1 MSRRARGTRRS
12 ISKAIL
18 AVIVVV
24 IVVAVVGGVFAA
36 TYHPTKVITI
46 TYYDDLAPTE
56 AKVFETVIL
65 PEFEKA
71 HPNIKVDYI
80 DTDAEDM
87 VKDVELLVQSGK
99 KEPVIIGED
108 NMVIGEL
115 IYGGYLLNL
124 TPYIN
129 QLLANV
135 SLIPSMKAIVEYEE
149 SVFHAIYFVPL
160 RANVPLVFYNATL
173 FKKLGIT
180 PPKTWQEL
188 LYDAEL
194 IYNKTGVK
202 PIMFQGH
209 GGAST
214 ATELYQWMVQA
225 GGNPLVFNDS
235 GDVYA
240 FEFLYN
246 LSKYFSPEYV
256 HGYWG
261 SYKGLL
267 EGTYYILDY
276 QWPYIWSTYIVPAGA
291 QNNISFYPGPAGPA
305 NDDHIVGGDVLAIPK
320 DATHIHTLLEF
331 AEFLLSPEVQ
341 RQFIELLSW
350 PAVNELAYQNLP
362 PNISGI
368 YTALEQAL
376 SAPFFRLPVAWQTEW
391 NALADQAFVQI
402 IVDHAPYSEIPKI
415 LSYYNQQMFDYL
427 KTTYNLTVAE
437 EYEEGKFAPLY
448 VPSS

>member
-1 MSRRARGTRRS
+1 MHATRDKGARRS
-12 ISKAIL
+12 VSTTVL
-18 AVIVVV
+18 AVIIVV
-24 IVVAVVGGVFAA
+24 IIVAVVAGVFVA

-46 TYYDDLAPTE
+46 IYYDDLAPTE
-56 AKVFETVIL
+56 AQVFETKIL
-65 PEFEKA
+65 PEFEET
-71 HPNIKVDYI
+71 HPNVKIDYI
-80 DTDAEDM
+80 DADANEI
-87 VKDVELLVQSGK
+87 VSDVEALVQANK
-99 KEPVIIGED
+99 REPVIIGED

-124 TPYIN
+124 TPYMN
-129 QLLANV
+129 ELLSNV
-135 SLIPSMKAIVEYEE
+135 SLIPSMKSIVEYETQ
-149 SVFHAIYFVPL
+149 VFHAIYFVPL

-173 FKKLGIT
+173 FKKLGIS
-180 PPKTWQEL
+180 PPQNWSEL

-194 IYNKTGVK
+194 IYNKTGIK
-202 PIMFQGH
+202 PVMFQGH

-225 GGNPLVFNDS
+225 GGNPLLFNDS

-246 LSKYFSPEYV
+246 LSQYFSPNYI

-267 EGTYYILDY
+267 EGTYFILDY

-291 QNNISFYPGPAGPA
+291 QNNISFYPGPSGPA
-305 NDDHIVGGDVLAIPK
+305 NDDHLVGGDVLAIPK
-320 DATHIHTLLEF
+320 TATHIQTLLEF
-331 AEFLLSPEVQ
+331 AQFLLSPQVQ

-362 PNISGI
+362 SNISGI

-376 SAPFFRLPVAWQTEW
+376 EHPFFRLPVPWQTEW
-391 NALADQAFVQI
+391 NTLADEAFTEI
-402 IVDHAPYSEIPKI
+402 IVDHAPYSQIPSI
-415 LSYYNQQMFDYL
+415 LSYYNQQMYDYL
-427 KTTYNLTVAE
+427 KTTYNVTVAQ
-437 EYEEGKFAPLY
+437 EYEEGYFAPLY
-448 VPSS
+448 VP

>member
-1 MSRRARGTRRS
+1 MHATRDKGGRRS
-12 ISKAIL
+12 VSTTVL
-18 AVIVVV
+18 AVIIVVV
-24 IVVAVVGGVFAA
+24 IVAVVAGVFVA

-46 TYYDDLAPTE
+46 TYYDDLSPTE
-56 AKVFETVIL
+56 AQVFETKIL
-65 PEFEKA
+65 PEFEKT
-71 HPNIKVDYI
+71 HPNVKIDYI
-80 DTDAEDM
+80 DASASEIAS
-87 VKDVELLVQSGK
+87 DVEALVQANK
-99 KEPVIIGED
+99 REPVIIGED

-124 TPYIN
+124 TPYMN
-129 QLLANV
+129 ELLSNV
-135 SLIPSMKAIVEYEE
+135 SLIPSMKSIVEYETQ
-149 SVFHAIYFVPL
+149 VFHAIYFVPL

-173 FKKLGIT
+173 FKKLGIS
-180 PPKTWQEL
+180 PPQNWSEL

-194 IYNKTGVK
+194 IYNKTGIK
-202 PIMFQGH
+202 PVMFQGH

-225 GGNPLVFNDS
+225 GGNPLLFNDS

-246 LSKYFSPEYV
+246 LSQYFSPDYI

-267 EGTYYILDY
+267 EGTYFILDY

-291 QNNISFYPGPAGPA
+291 QNNISFYPGPSGPVN
-305 NDDHIVGGDVLAIPK
+305 NDHLVGGDVLAIPK
-320 DATHIHTLLEF
+320 TATHIHTLLEF
-331 AEFLLSPEVQ
+331 AQFLLSPQVQ

-362 PNISGI
+362 SNISGI

-376 SAPFFRLPVAWQTEW
+376 EHPFFRLPVAWQTEW
-391 NALADQAFVQI
+391 NTLADEAFTKI
-402 IVDHAPYSEIPKI
+402 IIDHAPYSQIPSI
-415 LSYYNQQMFDYL
+415 LSYYNQQMYDYL
-427 KTTYNLTVAE
+427 KTTYNVTVAQ
-437 EYEEGKFAPLY
+437 EYEEGYFAPLY
-448 VPSS
+448 VP